1 MDKFDLKDRKI
12 LYELDENSRQ
22 SLTQIGKKVG
32 LKKDVVLYRI
42 KRLEEKGVIRNYT
55 TLFNILKLGLI
66 SVRFC
71 YVFQYTTPEIKKEI
85 IDYFV
90 KSDLTTFIFSTDGK
104 FDLEV
109 NFTIRSPYD
118 FFSFH
123 ETTIMKYGDYFAE
136 REFIVNGSH
145 LNLSHSFLLNEK
157 KERKIA
163 NVFNLTKDNIFN
175 IMDVIDDLDRD
186 ILKIMSINARIP
198 TIQLAKKLN
207 STSRTI
213 NNRIKKL
220 IDLGVI
226 TAFSCSID
234 YPKIGYNFYVVSI
247 EFKKYSKI
255 KKLIDDIAK
264 NPNLFYIESIVGYGD
279 YNFAFLVKDVY
290 SLRQIMDDL
299 IQRYPETIRKYNSHS
314 YLKVHKNKPL
324 PDII

>member
-12 LYELDENSRQ
+12 LYELDVNSRQ

-71 YVFQYTTPEIKKEI
+71 YVFQYITPEIKKEI

-109 NFTIRSPYD
+109 NFAIRSPYD
-118 FFSFH
+118 FFFFH

-145 LNLSHSFLLNEK
+145 LNLSHLFLLNEN

-175 IMDVIDDLDRD
+175 IMDIIDDLDKN

-207 STSRTI
+207 LTSRTI
-213 NNRIKKL
+213 NNRIKRLK
-220 IDLGVI
+220 DLGVI

-234 YPKIGYNFYVVSI
+234 YTKIGYNFYVVSI

-264 NPNLFYIESIVGYGD
+264 TPNLFYIESIVGYGD

-290 SLRQIMDDL
+290 SLRQIMDGL

-314 YLKVHKNKPL
+314 YLKVHKNIAL
-324 PDII
+324 PEIF

>member
-12 LYELDENSRQ
+12 LYQLDANSRQ

-42 KRLEEKGVIRNYT
+42 KRLEDKGVIRNYT
-55 TLFNILKLGLI
+55 TFFDILKLGLI
-66 SVRFC
+66 GVRFC
-71 YVFQYTTPEIKKEI
+71 YVFQYTTPKIKKEI

-90 KSDLTTFIFSTDGK
+90 NSDLTTYIFSTDGK

-109 NFTIRSPYD
+109 QFSIRSAYE
-118 FFSFH
+118 FFEFH
-123 ETTIMKYGDYFAE
+123 EKTLMKYGDYFSE

-145 LNLSHSFLLNEK
+145 LNLSHSFLLNEN

-163 NVFNLTKDNIFN
+163 NVFKLSKDNIFN
-175 IMDVIDDLDRD
+175 IIDEIDGLDKN
-186 ILKIMSINARIP
+186 ILKILSNNARIP
-198 TIQLAKKLN
+198 TIQIAKKLN

-220 IDLGVI
+220 KNLGII
-226 TAFSCSID
+226 TCFSCSIN

-247 EFKKYSKI
+247 EFKKYLKI
-255 KKLIDDIAK
+255 KKIIDNLVK
-264 NPNLFYIESIVGYGD
+264 NPNLMYIESIVGYGD

-290 SLRQIMDDL
+290 SLRKIMDDL
-299 IQRYPETIRKYNSHS
+299 IQKYPDTIRKYNYQS
-314 YLKVHKNKPL
+314 YLQVHKNKAL
-324 PDII
+324 PDIF

>member
-213 NNRIKKL
+213 NNRIKRLK
-220 IDLGVI
+220 DLGVI

-234 YPKIGYNFYVVSI
+234 YTKIGYNFYVVSI